1 MNIRI
6 KILFLSF
13 FISILSSCAGSE
25 ATENFLKKT
34 MLWQGIEREYLIFL
48 PASYSPEVEIPLV
61 VGLHGYTGTASGFEK
76 ETTKGMNLH
85 AEYRNYIAVYP
96 QGVNFW
102 DKMNGMPFFVS
113 SWNDLESNAPP
124 RKGERPICIKSRGEY
139 PRPKECKEYSHCA
152 WTGCYDDIGFIKK
165 VIEKVTEEY
174 AVDKSRRYLSGIS
187 NGGAMAHRFACLHPE
202 MLAAAASIS
211 GSIPRDRSC
220 APKIPISYLQV
231 FGDKDTVTP
240 INGKVSS
247 DGWFYEKPEIS
258 FNKWAE
264 SMGCTEEIEASNLLT
279 AESSN
284 LICSSRRSCS
294 KGRSLE
300 VINCL
305 VPDGGHAWPG
315 QKPGVGFCR
324 SKEQGSSIPN
334 QKECLDNNGKEINWG
349 NEVIWEFF
357 SKHRRENV

>member
-1 MNIRI
+1 
-6 KILFLSF
+6 
-13 FISILSSCAGSE
+13 
-25 ATENFLKKT
+25 
-34 MLWQGIEREYLIFL
+34 
-48 PASYSPEVEIPLV
+48 
-61 VGLHGYTGTASGFEK
+61 
-76 ETTKGMNLH
+76 
-85 AEYRNYIAVYP
+85 
-96 QGVNFW
+96 
-102 DKMNGMPFFVS
+102 
-113 SWNDLESNAPP
+113 
-124 RKGERPICIKSRGEY
+124 
-139 PRPKECKEYSHCA
+139 
-152 WTGCYDDIGFIKK
+152 
-165 VIEKVTEEY
+165 
-174 AVDKSRRYLSGIS
+174 
-187 NGGAMAHRFACLHPE
+187 MAHRFACLHPE

-264 SMGCTEEIEASNLLT
+264 SMGCREEIEASNLLT

-315 QKPGVGFCR
+315 QKPCGARLLARVHAR
-324 SKEQGSSIPN
+324 RARAHRASRQE
-334 QKECLDNNGKEINWG
+334 
-349 NEVIWEFF
+349 EF
-357 SKHRRENV
+357 SDVRRGLRWQRRAARQLYAAW

>member
-6 KILFLSF
+6 KILFISI
-13 FISILSSCAGSE
+13 FISILCSCAE
-25 ATENFLKKT
+25 NKTAENFFKKN
-34 MLWQGIEREYLIFL
+34 MVWQGIEREYLIFL
-48 PASYSPEVEIPLV
+48 PSKYDPNEELPLV

-76 ETTKGMNLH
+76 ETTKGMNFH
-85 AEYRNYIAVYP
+85 AEYHSYIAVYP

-113 SWNDLESNAPP
+113 SWNDLESNFPP
-124 RKGERPICIKSRGEY
+124 REGERPICIKARVEY

-165 VIEKVTEEY
+165 VIEEVTEDY
-174 AVDKSRRYLSGIS
+174 SVDKTRRYVSGMS

-202 MLAAAASIS
+202 MLAAVASVS

-220 APKIPISYLQV
+220 VPKIPISYLQV

-240 INGKVSS
+240 IKGELSS

-264 SMGCTEEIEASNLLT
+264 SLSCDKDHVDADLLT
-279 AESSN
+279 AQKNN
-284 LICSSRRSCS
+284 LICSSRRSCA
-294 KGRSLE
+294 KGESLE
-300 VINCL
+300 VVNCL
-305 VPDGGHAWPG
+305 VPGGGHAWPG

-324 SKEQGSSIPN
+324 SKEQSSSIPMQN
-334 QKECLDNNGKEINWG
+334 ECLDNNGKEINWG

-357 SKHRRENV
+357 SKHRRKNV

>member
-6 KILFLSF
+6 KILFLSV
-13 FISILSSCAGSE
+13 FICILSSCAGSE

-102 DKMNGMPFFVS
+102 DKTNGMPFFVS

-124 RKGERPICIKSRGEY
+124 REGERPICIKSRGEY

-165 VIEKVTEEY
+165 VIEEVTE
-174 AVDKSRRYLSGIS
+174 
-187 NGGAMAHRFACLHPE
+187 
-202 MLAAAASIS
+202 
-211 GSIPRDRSC
+211 
-220 APKIPISYLQV
+220 
-231 FGDKDTVTP
+231 
-240 INGKVSS
+240 
-247 DGWFYEKPEIS
+247 
-258 FNKWAE
+258 
-264 SMGCTEEIEASNLLT
+264 
-279 AESSN
+279 
-284 LICSSRRSCS
+284 
-294 KGRSLE
+294 
-300 VINCL
+300 
-305 VPDGGHAWPG
+305 
-315 QKPGVGFCR
+315 
-324 SKEQGSSIPN
+324 
-334 QKECLDNNGKEINWG
+334 
-349 NEVIWEFF
+349 
-357 SKHRRENV
+357 